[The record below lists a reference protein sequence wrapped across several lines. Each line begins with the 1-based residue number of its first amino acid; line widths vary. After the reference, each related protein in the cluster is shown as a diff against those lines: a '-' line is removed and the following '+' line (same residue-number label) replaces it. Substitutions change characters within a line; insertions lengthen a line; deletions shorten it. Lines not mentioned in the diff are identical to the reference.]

1 MHLTHRGRDVWYL
14 RHADGAP
21 HCASA
26 GESMAHHLLKL
37 ELATAARAAGW
48 SAEYE
53 VAAPDGSW
61 RADVL
66 AQSPDGGRRTALE
79 AQLSGISVA
88 GIGMRTARYA
98 ADGMEVCWFTDRKRV
113 PWLDTVPAVRIAR
126 PQDGGPLQV
135 LAGAAR
141 FVPDW
146 CADRADCRRTEPPG
160 AGDDRP
166 KDFRGPLPCGGHG
179 AWTSPGPFPLGRF
192 VAALCAGSVI
202 RSEVTGARPGEQAVM
217 RWVTPGYARMAEEEI
232 RAAHARR
239 RAVAVAHEWLR
250 AAHKEQWEAALRRRE
265 EEERQ
270 RAADLAAEAAERE
283 AREQRRREAMEAAN
297 WRLEQDPY
305 RRMELRDRM
314 ARFVGPASDFLR
326 HETGVH
332 PATHYMEAP
341 SFAGGL
347 PLYVRGRPYAVICP
361 VADDI
366 PPVRDRLAA
375 LLLFAADPED
385 GERISRRAA
394 PGQRVVVIPP
404 QRREGV

>member
-1 MHLTHRGRDVWYL
+1 MSYDGPGVRPQREDGGTMAFVGVHAEWGRIDATFPDLGCGQDRSALHRPKAPAPVSCHECGWQVHLVHLTHRGRDVWYL

-135 LAGAAR
+135 VAGAAR

-166 KDFRGPLPCGGHG
+166 KDFRGPLPCGVTARGRR
-179 AWTSPGPFPLGRF
+179 PGPSRWG
-192 VAALCAGSVI
+192 GSWR
-202 RSEVTGARPGEQAVM
+202 RS
-217 RWVTPGYARMAEEEI
+217 
-232 RAAHARR
+232 
-239 RAVAVAHEWLR
+239 
-250 AAHKEQWEAALRRRE
+250 
-265 EEERQ
+265 
-270 RAADLAAEAAERE
+270 
-283 AREQRRREAMEAAN
+283 
-297 WRLEQDPY
+297 
-305 RRMELRDRM
+305 
-314 ARFVGPASDFLR
+314 
-326 HETGVH
+326 
-332 PATHYMEAP
+332 
-341 SFAGGL
+341 
-347 PLYVRGRPYAVICP
+347 
-361 VADDI
+361 
-366 PPVRDRLAA
+366 
-375 LLLFAADPED
+375 
-385 GERISRRAA
+385 A
-394 PGQRVVVIPP
+394 PGV
-404 QRREGV
+404 